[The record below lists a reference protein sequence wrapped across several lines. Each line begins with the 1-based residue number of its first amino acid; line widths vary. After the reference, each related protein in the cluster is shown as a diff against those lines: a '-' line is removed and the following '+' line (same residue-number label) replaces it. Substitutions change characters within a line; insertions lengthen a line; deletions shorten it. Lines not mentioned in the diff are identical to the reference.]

1 MLHNHMMLIVRKASW
16 ELFLFCIINVSCA
29 WWYQV
34 LLKYQLVLLMKCMYF
49 FYKAFL
55 NLKICKWFNKKEK
68 HAKTFY
74 SWFLF
79 SLDNAHYIIFVIYLY
94 KTDQLNKN
102 QLWLIQTEICI
113 TYTMRSKLDLLYT
126 YLIDSQNKFALNRVC
141 MTAQRVDFFQY
152 LRFLWNLKEDL
163 DTEQKPPPIFDQFK
177 IIEVKFENSPQS
189 FIPCLKFFSVRFLY
203 Y

>member
-141 MTAQRVDFFQY
+141 MTAQRVYFFQY

-163 DTEQKPPPIFDQFK
+163 DTEQKKTPIFDQFK
-177 IIEVKFENSPQS
+177 IIEVKFENSPKS

>member
-68 HAKTFY
+68 HAQTFY

-94 KTDQLNKN
+94 KTDQLYKN

-141 MTAQRVDFFQY
+141 MTAQRVYFFQY

-163 DTEQKPPPIFDQFK
+163 DTEQKKPPIFDQFK

>member
-34 LLKYQLVLLMKCMYF
+34 LLKYQLVILMKCMSF

-55 NLKICKWFNKKEK
+55 NLKICKWFNKKEN

-141 MTAQRVDFFQY
+141 MTAQRVYFFQY

-163 DTEQKPPPIFDQFK
+163 DTEQKKPPIFDQFK

>member
-74 SWFLF
+74 SWFVF

-141 MTAQRVDFFQY
+141 MTAQRVYFFQY

-163 DTEQKPPPIFDQFK
+163 DTEQKKPPIFDQFK

>member
-34 LLKYQLVLLMKCMYF
+34 LLKYQLVLLMKCMYY

-141 MTAQRVDFFQY
+141 MTAQRVYFFQY

-163 DTEQKPPPIFDQFK
+163 DTEQKNPPFLI
-177 IIEVKFENSPQS
+177 N
-189 FIPCLKFFSVRFLY
+189 LK
-203 Y
+203 

>member
-141 MTAQRVDFFQY
+141 MTAQRVYFFQY

-163 DTEQKPPPIFDQFK
+163 DTEQKKNPIFDQFK

>member
-1 MLHNHMMLIVRKASW
+1 MYLVLNDK
-16 ELFLFCIINVSCA
+16 N
-29 WWYQV
+29 V
-34 LLKYQLVLLMKCMYF
+34 LLKYQLVILMKCMYF

-141 MTAQRVDFFQY
+141 MTAQRVYFFQY
-152 LRFLWNLKEDL
+152 PRFLWNLKEDL
-163 DTEQKPPPIFDQFK
+163 DTEQKTPHFWSIKNNRSLIWKLSPKFYSLFK
-177 IIEVKFENSPQS
+177 V
-189 FIPCLKFFSVRFLY
+189 FFSKIFILLIRT
-203 Y
+203 

>member
-141 MTAQRVDFFQY
+141 MTAQRVYFFQY
-152 LRFLWNLKEDL
+152 LSFLWNLKEDL
-163 DTEQKPPPIFDQFK
+163 DTEQKKPPIFDQFK

-189 FIPCLKFFSVRFLY
+189 FSPCLKFFSVRFLY

>member
-34 LLKYQLVLLMKCMYF
+34 LLKYQLVILMKCMYF

-79 SLDNAHYIIFVIYLY
+79 SLDDAHYIIFVIYLY

-102 QLWLIQTEICI
+102 KLWLIQTEICI

-141 MTAQRVDFFQY
+141 MTAQRVYFFQY

-163 DTEQKPPPIFDQFK
+163 DTKQKKKPIFDQFK

>member
-16 ELFLFCIINVSCA
+16 ELFLFCIMKYLVLNDKT
-29 WWYQV
+29 V
-34 LLKYQLVLLMKCMYF
+34 LLKYQLVILMKCMYF

-68 HAKTFY
+68 HAQTF

-94 KTDQLNKN
+94 KTDQLYKN

-141 MTAQRVDFFQY
+141 MTAQRVYFF
-152 LRFLWNLKEDL
+152 
-163 DTEQKPPPIFDQFK
+163 PI
-177 IIEVKFENSPQS
+177 STLS
-189 FIPCLKFFSVRFLY
+189 LKFKRRPRYRTKNPPFLIN
-203 Y
+203 